1 MATQKDS
8 APSPVKLTPKERT
21 ITDASA
27 LIVGEKPTPND
38 FAFTHALLC
47 QVGLPRSKV
56 DGERFERTSGR
67 ASLLVSAGELWNGK
81 AWERQPIPYGPMP
94 RLVLAWIS
102 THAVRHNTAEIPV
115 GDSASEFLRM
125 LGITKG
131 GGKSGAYTTF
141 RKQVSALAACR
152 LQIGHATATVAKTFN
167 GQPIEQF
174 DAWLTQ
180 EKQRSL
186 WPGQLT
192 LSRSYYETLRES
204 AVPLDNRAL
213 QALKGSALALDLYA
227 MLAHRLHRIEGKPLR
242 LFWHQIKDQFGQ
254 EYQGANAAKDFKRTF
269 LIALR
274 DVLAVYPQ
282 ARVKQVDGGLLLQAS
297 QPPITRKR

>member
-1 MATQKDS
+1 MSDRKPSLS
-8 APSPVKLTPKERT
+8 AKERALSE
-21 ITDASA
+21 ASA
-27 LIVGEKPTPND
+27 LIFGERPSPND

-56 DGERFERTSGR
+56 AGDRFERTSGR
-67 ASLLVSAGELWNGK
+67 ASLIVSAGELWNGK
-81 AWERQPIPYGPMP
+81 AWDKQPIPYGSMP

-102 THAVRHNTAEIPV
+102 THAVRNNTAEIPV

-131 GGKSGAYTTF
+131 GGASGPYTTF

-152 LQIGHATATVAKTFN
+152 LQIGYTTATTARTYN
-167 GQPIEQF
+167 GQPIESF

-213 QALKGSALALDLYA
+213 QVLKGSALALDLYT
-227 MLAHRLHRIEGKPLR
+227 MLAYRLHRIEGRPLR
-242 LFWHQIKDQFGQ
+242 LFWHQVKDQFGQ
-254 EYQGANAAKDFKRTF
+254 EYQGAHAAKDFKRQF
-269 LIALR
+269 LVALR
-274 DVLAVYPQ
+274 QVQAVYPQ
-282 ARVKQVDGGLLLQAS
+282 ARVRQIDGGLLLQAS
-297 QPPITRKR
+297 PPPIAKR

>member
-1 MATQKDS
+1 MTRANDK
-8 APSPVKLTPKERT
+8 APAGALTAKEQA
-21 ITDASA
+21 ITDAST
-27 LIVGEKPTPND
+27 LIFGQRPTPAD
-38 FAFTHALLC
+38 FAYTHALLC

-56 DGERFERTSGR
+56 DGDRFERTSGR
-67 ASLLVSAGELWNGK
+67 ASLMVTAGELWDGK
-81 AWERQPIPYGPMP
+81 AWAKQPLPYGSMP

-102 THAVRHNTAEIPV
+102 TYAVRNNSAEIPV

-152 LQIGHATATVAKTFN
+152 LQIGYTTNNAARTFN
-167 GQPIEQF
+167 GQPIESF

-180 EKQRSL
+180 ENQRSL
-186 WPGQLT
+186 WPGQLI

-213 QALKGSALALDLYA
+213 QALKGSSLSLDLYA
-227 MLAHRLHRIEGKPLR
+227 MLAHRLHRIEGRSLQ
-242 LFWHQIKDQFGQ
+242 LYWHQVKDQFGQ
-254 EYQGANAAKDFKRTF
+254 EYQGVNGAKDFKRKF
-269 LIALR
+269 LTALR
-274 DVLAVYPQ
+274 DVQAVYPQ
-282 ARVKQVDGGLLLQAS
+282 ARVKQIDGGLLLQAS
-297 QPPITRKR
+297 PPPIAKR